1 MAWDQTEVAAAQNA
15 EQTNFSMLD
24 AQLAGR
30 SDYNVNRFA
39 GDSRL
44 HVAFSMRPLVNE
56 EESAKAQR
64 PIYEDREFIQ
74 IMIPGDKQNIILRVA
89 EDFDRQR
96 FAEHYAK
103 FKAGASQVIGTP
115 LANAGI
121 FPASRCEE
129 FAHFGI
135 RTVEQLANANDNLA
149 PRFMGFH
156 GDKAA
161 AGKWLARLSSGDVL
175 LKKIEELESQV
186 RELKSAPSEPEVH
199 EPPVRHQQSAPRPHA
214 PTPPRYHPNRPTRSL
229 M

>member
-1 MAWDQTEVAAAQNA
+1 MAWDQTELAAAQNA
-15 EQTNFSMLD
+15 EQTNFAILD

-44 HVAFSMRPLVNE
+44 HVSFSMRPLFNE
-56 EESAKAQR
+56 EESGKAQR

-96 FAEHYAK
+96 FPEHYAK

-161 AGKWLARLSSGDVL
+161 AQKWLDKLTGGEAL
-175 LKKIEELESQV
+175 LKKIEVLEAQLSA
-186 RELKSAPSEPEVH
+186 LKET
-199 EPPVRHQQSAPRPHA
+199 PRLT
-214 PTPPRYHPNRPTRSL
+214 PTPRASFGPAQKRPASRSL